1 MKKYLALALVSAL
14 AYPAGAATYQID
26 PVHTTISFSVKH
38 MVISRVQGRFDKFSG
53 TVDYVP
59 GKPKLWKAEA
69 HIDAASID
77 TRIQMRDND
86 VRSPNFLDVKK
97 YPEIVFKS
105 VKVERVKGK
114 TADLLGTLTIHGVTK
129 PVVLKMKIG
138 GVVKDPWG
146 NQRLGAVA
154 TTTINR
160 KDFGLMYNKVLESGG
175 LLVGNRIKI
184 KLDVEAIIPPK
195 AKK

>member
-1 MKKYLALALVSAL
+1 MKKWLGLLLVSAL
-14 AYPAGAATYQID
+14 ASTAAAETYQID

-38 MVISRVQGRFDKFSG
+38 MVISRVEGRFDKFSG
-53 TVDYVP
+53 SVTYVP

-77 TRIQMRDND
+77 TRIKMRDDD
-86 VRSPNFLDVKK
+86 VRSDHFLDVKK

-105 VKVERVKGK
+105 KKVEHVKGN
-114 TADLLGTLTIHGVTK
+114 TADLLGDLTIHGVTK
-129 PVVLKMKIG
+129 PVILKIKIG

-154 TTTINR
+154 ETSINR

-195 AKK
+195 SKK

>member
-1 MKKYLALALVSAL
+1 MKKWLGLLLVGALASA
-14 AYPAGAATYQID
+14 AAAETYQID

-38 MVISRVQGRFDKFSG
+38 MVISRVEGRFDKFSG
-53 TVDYVP
+53 SVNYVP

-77 TRIQMRDND
+77 TRIKMRDDD
-86 VRSPNFLDVKK
+86 VRSEHFLDVKK

-105 VKVERVKGK
+105 KKVEHFKGN
-114 TADLLGTLTIHGVTK
+114 TADLLGDLTIHGVTK
-129 PVVLKMKIG
+129 PVVLKIKIG
-138 GVVKDPWG
+138 GVAKDPWG

-154 TTTINR
+154 ETSINR

-175 LLVGNRIKI
+175 LLVGNRIRI

>member
-14 AYPAGAATYQID
+14 AYPAAAATYQID

-86 VRSPNFLDVKK
+86 VRSSNFLDVKK

-105 VKVERVKGK
+105 VRVESVKGN
-114 TADLLGTLTIHGVTK
+114 TANLLGNLTIHGVTK
-129 PVVLKMKIG
+129 PVVLKMAIG

-154 TTTINR
+154 TTSINR
-160 KDFGLMYNKVLESGG
+160 RDFGLVYNKMLEKGG